1 MQKIMI
7 ISLNIIFFGTKSS
20 TKEEKEIKSIKNDL
34 VVHGK
39 LHIWFRNLVGASGP
53 KVLIETGL
61 QRLTSF

>member
-1 MQKIMI
+1 MQKIII

-20 TKEEKEIKSIKNDL
+20 IKEEKEIKNDL
-34 VVHGK
+34 VHGK
-39 LHIWFRNLVGASGP
+39 LHIWYRNLVGASGP

>member
-34 VVHGK
+34 VHGK
-39 LHIWFRNLVGASGP
+39 LHIWYRNLVGASGP

>member
-34 VVHGK
+34 VLGK
-39 LHIWFRNLVGASGP
+39 LHIWYRNLVGASGP